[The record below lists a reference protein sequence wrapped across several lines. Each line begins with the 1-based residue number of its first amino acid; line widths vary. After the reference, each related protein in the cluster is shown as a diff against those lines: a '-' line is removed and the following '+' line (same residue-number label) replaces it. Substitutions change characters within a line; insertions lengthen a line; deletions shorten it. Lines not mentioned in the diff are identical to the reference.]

1 MAYQPERCRFT
12 EDKIQRE
19 SYNIYQCEQTLVV
32 LEKIIPYVHLPD
44 QKADTGNSALSNY
57 REGWEALLHQLEQR
71 TALAE
76 AMGGPDKVS
85 KQHSRGRLTA
95 RERIAGLCDADSFNE
110 YGALA
115 GGNHPGGEPPLA
127 GDALVG
133 GTGRINGR
141 TVVVIAEDFTV
152 KGGSIGHPNAA
163 KRTRL
168 VRLALEQRLPLV
180 LMLDGAGERASN
192 QTERYP
198 NSPGDLQLVA
208 DLKGLVPVVTLV
220 LGTSAGHGALTG
232 MFADLIIMA
241 EGSAMFTAGPPLVQ
255 ASLGITATPDELG
268 SAVMHTGESGV
279 AHNLG
284 KTEQDCFA
292 MARYFLSLMPQRAG
306 EPLPETR
313 EQPAAAPRSLAKI
326 LDIIPPRANQAYDM
340 RQVLTEVVDAQTLF
354 ELQPYYGR
362 NMLTALAKIGG
373 IPCMLVANQPIVQAG
388 AITREA
394 AEKATH
400 FIDVAN
406 AFGLPLISLLDN
418 PGVMP
423 GPAAEKSGVLRAAGQ
438 MFCAQRRYRGKKIV
452 VTLRKAFGFGS
463 SVMGMNPWDHQA
475 ISLALPSV
483 SLGGVPAIGGAEAAR
498 ASADEAAHMRDIQ
511 SGAWVP
517 ADAMAFDKVVDP
529 RDLRNEIIT
538 VLYS

>member
-1 MAYQPERCRFT
+1 M
-12 EDKIQRE
+12 
-19 SYNIYQCEQTLVV
+19 
-32 LEKIIPYVHLPD
+32 
-44 QKADTGNSALSNY
+44 SNY
-57 REGWEALLHQLEQR
+57 REGWEALLSQLKQR

-76 AMGGPDKVS
+76 AMGGPDKVD
-85 KQHSRGRLTA
+85 KQHGRGRLTA
-95 RERIAGLCDADSFNE
+95 RERIAALCDKDSFNE

-127 GDALVG
+127 GDGLVG
-133 GTGRINGR
+133 GTGRINGK
-141 TVVVIAEDFTV
+141 TSVIIAEDFTV

-168 VRLALEQRLPLV
+168 VRLALEQRLPLI

-241 EGSAMFTAGPPLVQ
+241 KGSAMFTAGPPLVQ
-255 ASLGITATPDELG
+255 AALGVNATPQELG
-268 SAVMHTGESGV
+268 GAVMHTSESGV

-284 KTEQDCFA
+284 ETEQDCFA
-292 MARYFLSLMPQRAG
+292 MARYFLSLLPGRAG
-306 EPLPETR
+306 EPPPEKR
-313 EQPAAAPRSLAKI
+313 DRPAAAPRSLERI
-326 LDIIPPRANQAYDM
+326 LDIIPPQANQSYDM
-340 RQVLTEVVDAQTLF
+340 HLVLNELVDAQTLF
-354 ELQPYYGR
+354 ELQPDFGR
-362 NMLTALAKIGG
+362 NMITALARVGG
-373 IPCMLVANQPIVQAG
+373 MPCMLMANQPTVQAG
-388 AITREA
+388 AITRDA
-394 AEKATH
+394 AEKASH

-423 GPAAEKSGVLRAAGQ
+423 GPAAEKSGVLKAAGQ
-438 MFCAQRRYRGKKIV
+438 MFSAQRRYRGTKV
-452 VTLRKAFGFGS
+452 VITLRKAFGFGS
-463 SVMGMNPWDHQA
+463 SVMGMNPWDQQA

-483 SLGGVPAIGGAEAAR
+483 NLGGVPAIGGAEAAR
-498 ASADEAAHMRDIQ
+498 AGEEEAAHMRDMQ

-517 ADAMAFDKVVDP
+517 ADAMAFDKIIDP
-529 RDLRNEIIT
+529 RELRNELIA
-538 VLYS
+538 VLQR